1 MNSPFPT
8 NARAELFRALGVLAE
23 PPGAEH
29 SRLAALIG
37 VPVPGR
43 SDWTEAFMVQ
53 LPPHAAIYLGPE
65 GMLGGEAADRVAGFW
80 RALRLRVPADPDHVT
95 ALLGLYAAL
104 LEAEA
109 NESAR
114 ARRLLWREART
125 ALLHEHLL
133 SWLLVYTAA
142 MDYAGPAP
150 YRRWASL
157 LREALAAEVA
167 DVGAPTRLAMHLLDV
182 PLLSWT
188 GEGLDSLFDELLA
201 PVRSG
206 FVVTR
211 AHLVAAAHDAG
222 LAMRIGDRRRMLRG
236 LLEQDP
242 FAMLGWLSEQARSWS
257 ARHAADEHLAG
268 PVAAYWARR
277 AAATETALAATTS
290 DYHHAG
296 FPGDPAV
303 KRWENHHDHTDRG
316 GQFR

>member
-1 MNSPFPT
+1 MNSPPPT
-8 NARAELFRALGVLAE
+8 SARAELFRALGVLAE

-29 SRLAALIG
+29 TRLAALVG
-37 VPVPGR
+37 VSEPSS
-43 SDWTEAFMVQ
+43 SDWTDAFMVQ
-53 LPPHAAIYLGPE
+53 LPPHASIYLGPE

-95 ALLGLYAAL
+95 ALLGLYATL

-114 ARRLLWREART
+114 ARRVLWREART

-133 SWLLVYTAA
+133 SWLLVYIAA
-142 MDYAGPAP
+142 LGDVGPAS

-167 DVGAPTRLAMHLLDV
+167 DNGVPARLSMHLRDV
-182 PLLSWT
+182 PPLSWN
-188 GEGLDSLFDELLA
+188 GEGLDSLLDELLA

-211 AHLVAAAHDAG
+211 AHLVAAAQDAG
-222 LAMRIGDRRRMLRG
+222 LGMRIGDRRRMLRG

-242 FAMLGWLSEQARSWS
+242 PAILGWLAEQARRWS

-268 PVAAYWARR
+268 PVAVYWAGR
-277 AAATETALAATTS
+277 AAAAEIALTATTS
-290 DYHHAG
+290 EYHHAESS
-296 FPGDPAV
+296 
-303 KRWENHHDHTDRG
+303 R
-316 GQFR
+316 

>member
-1 MNSPFPT
+1 MNSLLPT
-8 NARAELFRALGVLAE
+8 SARADLFRALGVLAE

-29 SRLAALIG
+29 ARLATLVG

-53 LPPHAAIYLGPE
+53 LPPHASIYLGSE

-80 RALRLRVPADPDHVT
+80 RALRLRVPADSDHVT
-95 ALLGLYAAL
+95 ALLGLYATL

-109 NESAR
+109 DESAR

-133 SWLLVYTAA
+133 SWLPVYTAA
-142 MDYAGPAP
+142 MDDVGPAP

-157 LREALAAEVA
+157 LREALAAETI
-167 DVGAPTRLAMHLLDV
+167 DVGAPSRLPMHLRDV
-182 PLLSWT
+182 PELSWT
-188 GEGLDSLFDELLA
+188 GEGLDTLLDELLA
-201 PVRSG
+201 PVRAG

-211 AHLVAAAHDAG
+211 AHLAAAARHTSLG
-222 LAMRIGDRRRMLRG
+222 MRVGDRRRMLRA

-242 FAMLGWLSEQARSWS
+242 PATLDWLTEHANTWS

-268 PVAAYWARR
+268 PVAAYWAER
-277 AAATETALAATTS
+277 AAARAAALAAATS
-290 DYHHAG
+290 EYHHAESS
-296 FPGDPAV
+296 
-303 KRWENHHDHTDRG
+303 R
-316 GQFR
+316 